1 MFSRIR
7 ITPMTLEWPLP
18 WMSLAEA
25 STWPETEIKTRRKPW
40 LEKTR
45 QNPMGNLRWRIN
57 VPKLRVD
64 SWMNHMDTL
73 ISFSTW
79 IFIDFNGFSQIFSPL
94 TKVPT
99 KTGPALPIIFFS
111 SKKKKSDFQLLFCF
125 FTFRFFY
132 IKWYQ
137 SFTIATQKTNYI
149 PFLYDLPN
157 QYKKLLF
164 LLFVKPNSFFF
175 LKKISPCAQLLQ

>member
-1 MFSRIR
+1 
-7 ITPMTLEWPLP
+7 MTLEWPRP
-18 WMSLAEA
+18 WMSLAVA

-79 IFIDFNGFSQIFSPL
+79 IFIDFNGYSQIFSLYQKCPP
-94 TKVPT
+94 KPV
-99 KTGPALPIIFFS
+99 LPS
-111 SKKKKSDFQLLFCF
+111 L
-125 FTFRFFY
+125 
-132 IKWYQ
+132 
-137 SFTIATQKTNYI
+137 
-149 PFLYDLPN
+149 
-157 QYKKLLF
+157 
-164 LLFVKPNSFFF
+164 SFFF
-175 LKKISPCAQLLQ
+175 IQKKVRFPTLILFLHFPIFLYQMIPIFHNCYPKNKLHPIFIWLTQPVQEIVIFIVC

>member
-7 ITPMTLEWPLP
+7 ITQMTLEWPRP

-79 IFIDFNGFSQIFSPL
+79 IFIDFNGFSQIFSLYQKCPPKPVL
-94 TKVPT
+94 PSLSFFFHQKKVRFPT
-99 KTGPALPIIFFS
+99 LILFLHFPI
-111 SKKKKSDFQLLFCF
+111 
-125 FTFRFFY
+125 FFY

>member
-1 MFSRIR
+1 
-7 ITPMTLEWPLP
+7 MTLEWPRP
-18 WMSLAEA
+18 WMSLAVA

-79 IFIDFNGFSQIFSPL
+79 IFIDFNGYSQIFSLYQKCPP
-94 TKVPT
+94 KPV
-99 KTGPALPIIFFS
+99 LPSLSFFFHP
-111 SKKKKSDFQLLFCF
+111 KKSQISNSYFVSSLSDFFISNDTNLSQLLPKKQ
-125 FTFRFFY
+125 TTSHFY
-132 IKWYQ
+132 MTYPT
-137 SFTIATQKTNYI
+137 STRNCYFYC
-149 PFLYDLPN
+149 
-157 QYKKLLF
+157 LLN
-164 LLFVKPNSFFF
+164 PIHFF

>member
-1 MFSRIR
+1 
-7 ITPMTLEWPLP
+7 MTLEWPLP

-111 SKKKKSDFQLLFCF
+111 SKKKVRFPTLILFLHF
-125 FTFRFFY
+125 P
-132 IKWYQ
+132 I
-137 SFTIATQKTNYI
+137 
-149 PFLYDLPN
+149 FLYQMIPIFHN
-157 QYKKLLF
+157 CYPKNKLHPIFIWLTQPVQEIVIF
-164 LLFVKPNSFFF
+164 IV
-175 LKKISPCAQLLQ
+175 C